1 MTLPPGRYRIGIL
14 VDREGEVNESD
25 EGNNS
30 VSVPITV
37 MRDIIDFQDQAL
49 DRIQTT
55 T

>member
-1 MTLPPGRYRIGIL
+1 M
-14 VDREGEVNESD
+14 NESD

-49 DRIQTT
+49 GSYPDDNVNNMLPGTERPV
-55 T
+55 